1 MKDKNLPDDI
11 NNKSLIELTQLADNL
26 IESLEKKKDFQNSLD
41 DYKKLIS
48 LNNIIQRKF
57 QLVSKKI
64 SEETQDKINKI
75 IKNEK

>member
-26 IESLEKKKDFQNSLD
+26 IESLEKKKDFQIL
-41 DYKKLIS
+41 
-48 LNNIIQRKF
+48 
-57 QLVSKKI
+57 SKQI

>member
-26 IESLEKKKDFQNSLD
+26 IESLEKKKDFQNSLN

-57 QLVSKKI
+57 QLVSKQI

>member
-57 QLVSKKI
+57 QLVSKQI